1 MRRSILTAVALG
13 MFLPISGR
21 AQEMP
26 TASKWTDVE
35 WYQVVHIDFKYGKRS
50 DALRIIREHLAPAGE
65 EAGTPPPVMSL
76 HHETGQWDLT
86 TIWHMS
92 GPSELEWGLT
102 PNGEKWWAAF
112 AAREGGI
119 EQARQIYRDYQG
131 MIARRTSYIARQP
144 KGNM

>member
-1 MRRSILTAVALG
+1 MRRSIFTAVALG
-13 MFLPISGR
+13 IFLPISGR

-26 TASKWTDVE
+26 TASKWSDVE
-35 WYQVVHIDFKYGKRS
+35 WYRVTHVAFKAGHRN
-50 DALRIIREHLAPAGE
+50 DALNIIREHFAPAGE

-76 HHETGQWDLT
+76 EHETGQWDLT

-92 GPSELEWGLT
+92 GPSEMEWGLT

-112 AAREGGI
+112 ATREGGI
-119 EQARQIYRDYQG
+119 EKARQIWRDYLD
-131 MIARRTSYIARQP
+131 MIARSTSYITRER

>member
-102 PNGEKWWAAF
+102 PNGPGHDCAADLLHRPATQGQHV
-112 AAREGGI
+112 AAPFVASRT
-119 EQARQIYRDYQG
+119 QRPAP
-131 MIARRTSYIARQP
+131 RRALRF
-144 KGNM
+144 GF